1 MRPGWKTCWPIWSDP
16 KGQTFFIW
24 RRALGGC
31 APNFAI
37 YNSLYNFAR
46 KMYKKNVK
54 SGIPDLTSPARLDQ
68 LAYIL
73 PLEGGLRWDSNP
85 RLTEWGISLV
95 KEGSQTLR
103 PANPSSC
110 YLGRIV
116 PTRGRLASLVWSSFR
131 GLWAYPLAV
140 II

>member
-1 MRPGWKTCWPIWSDP
+1 MRPGWKICWPIWSDP

-46 KMYKKNVK
+46 KIYKKNVK
-54 SGIPDLTSPARLDQ
+54 SGIPDLTSPVRLDQ

-73 PLEGGLRWDSNP
+73 PLGGVCGGTRTHGSQDGEPLSSRKGVKPFALPIPAVVTSVASCLREGGQQVWCGAVP
-85 RLTEWGISLV
+85 VAFGLT
-95 KEGSQTLR
+95 
-103 PANPSSC
+103 
-110 YLGRIV
+110 
-116 PTRGRLASLVWSSFR
+116 
-131 GLWAYPLAV
+131 PLL
-140 II
+140 